1 MENTIIVAMAMAV
14 AITNIIL
21 LMKILS
27 SEKKA
32 DAKTS
37 GAKDGQIEISIMGK
51 TKTQVTV

>member
-37 GAKDGQIEISIMGK
+37 GAKDGQTEISIMGK